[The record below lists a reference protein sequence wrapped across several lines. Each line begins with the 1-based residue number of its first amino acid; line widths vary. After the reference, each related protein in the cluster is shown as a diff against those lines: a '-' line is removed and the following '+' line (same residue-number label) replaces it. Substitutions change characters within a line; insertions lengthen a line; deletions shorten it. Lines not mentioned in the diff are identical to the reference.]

1 MGFMWKPPEDQPA
14 QPATRTV
21 TARSIERRLGYEVL
35 ANRPSGSAT
44 ASAAASPS
52 PTGAP
57 VYGVVDTTFST
68 VNMGAVA
75 VRTLQGLGIPSQR
88 ILRRTV
94 PGFKDL
100 AVAAQRLVEEG
111 CAIVVVCGMVGP
123 EPIDKQCGH
132 EASLAIAQAQLL
144 TSTHILEVFV
154 HMDEAKDDAQ
164 LIQVAENRTS
174 EHAVNAFWLL
184 EKPEELVKR
193 AGTGQRQG
201 FSDIGAADPKKG
213 ETRHLRPSGH

>member
-1 MGFMWKPPEDQPA
+1 MWKPPEEQPTA
-14 QPATRTV
+14 PATRTV

-35 ANRPSGSAT
+35 ANKPSTTQSTAT
-44 ASAAASPS
+44 GTPS
-52 PTGAP
+52 GAP

-68 VNMGAVA
+68 TNMGAIA
-75 VRTLQGLGIPSQR
+75 VRTLQGLGIPGSR
-88 ILRRTV
+88 VIRRTV

-100 AVAAQRLVEEG
+100 AVAAQRLIEDG
-111 CAIVVVCGMVGP
+111 CAIVVACGMVGP

-144 TSTHILEVFV
+144 TSSHILEVFV

-164 LIQVAENRTS
+164 LIQVTENRVA

-201 FSDIGAADPKKG
+201 FGDLGAADPKRS
-213 ETRHLRPSGH
+213 ETRHLRPS